1 MNGHQ
6 RDPRLFASAFAEPT
20 IPRVTLGSLSMALL
34 RVNYRLARLP
44 LQLIEDLAVS
54 RLDEQEPIRLAY
66 EQILIGC
73 DRAAAYLLNDE
84 NAARC
89 ATDLERR
96 TTSVRLLIAREDH
109 RVRRRG
115 VILLDE
121 QRERFHRRRQKDA
134 GSPK

>member
-1 MNGHQ
+1 
-6 RDPRLFASAFAEPT
+6 
-20 IPRVTLGSLSMALL
+20 MALL

-54 RLDEQEPIRLAY
+54 RLDEQEPIRLTY

-73 DRAAAYLLNDE
+73 DRAAACLLNDE

-89 ATDLERR
+89 AADLERR